1 MVTQAA
7 LLLLCAL
14 WVLLCMRFYTV
25 ISRENVMQR
34 RLIAIG
40 AGLGAGLLYILGT
53 MIVGLLNAPS
63 PSERQVENV
72 EDVRVKAKPSV
83 P

>member
-1 MVTQAA
+1 MPVQAA

-25 ISRENVMQR
+25 ISKDNVLQR

-40 AGLGAGLLYILGT
+40 AGLGAGLIYILGS
-53 MIVGLLNAPS
+53 MIITLLKAPS
-63 PSERQVENV
+63 PAELEREVQQV
-72 EDVRVKAKPSV
+72 EDVRVLGR
-83 P
+83 